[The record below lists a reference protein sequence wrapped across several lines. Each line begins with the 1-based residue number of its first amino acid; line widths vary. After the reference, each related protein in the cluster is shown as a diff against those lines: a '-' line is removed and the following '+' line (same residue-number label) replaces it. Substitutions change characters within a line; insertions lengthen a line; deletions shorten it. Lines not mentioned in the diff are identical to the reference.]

1 MKTVRSMFQ
10 AGFRQEAATLGF
22 RPAGGRFRM
31 GAIERQLTED
41 ERNEFLSLFKTA
53 FARAK
58 QADEFYARETRI
70 DSSLRLQ
77 LGDYAPRFLDVYGAA
92 GSVAD
97 RINPVYERLLDSESS
112 SWILTENEE
121 GYVNDFFAY
130 MDILS
135 QILATPTPARVRTT
149 FTDPRPGQVTP
160 PAKTPAGPLLP
171 TAGGLSTGTLIL
183 GGGAALAA
191 GIVLYSLLA

>member
-10 AGFRQEAATLGF
+10 TGFRQEAALGF

-41 ERNEFLSLFKTA
+41 ERNEFLLNFKTA

-97 RINPVYERLLDSESS
+97 RINPVYERLLDSESG
-112 SWILTENEE
+112 SWVLTENDE

-149 FTDPRPGQVTP
+149 FPTPGQIQP
-160 PAKTPAGPLLP
+160 AAKTPAGPILP
-171 TAGGLSTGTLIL
+171 NGAPGGVSTGTLIL